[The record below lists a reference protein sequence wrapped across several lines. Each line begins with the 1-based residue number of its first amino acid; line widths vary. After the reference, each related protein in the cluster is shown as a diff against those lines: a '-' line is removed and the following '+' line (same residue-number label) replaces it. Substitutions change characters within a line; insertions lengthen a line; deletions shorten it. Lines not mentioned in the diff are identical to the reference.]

1 MHINVQATSTP
12 EVERYLAVVGELERA
27 GADGL
32 WIGEAYGPDAATAL
46 GYAAAKSERLQLG
59 AGVFNVFSRTAATI
73 AMTGL
78 GLDRLSGGRAMCG
91 LGTSG
96 PQVVEGLHGMPFDL
110 PLRRLIETTEICRQL
125 WRGEKASL
133 DGRSVAVPRAGRP
146 PMRLLGKP
154 SAPIPVWW
162 ASLGPASVTAAAEH
176 ADGWLPFLFLPEH
189 WQGPWGTPLAE
200 GLARRNSSLGPLEI
214 AADVVLAIGDEY
226 VGEAALEVLSEHRSL
241 VALHVG
247 GMGPRGANAYNTV
260 VRQYGMEETATLV
273 QDLYLEGKRREAEAA
288 VSDELLLGGALVG
301 PASAVRDRLAVY
313 REAGVTTLNV
323 TVAATDPVLQI
334 AALAELVAA

>member
-1 MHINVQATSTP
+1 MQINIQATSAP
-12 EVERYLAVVGELERA
+12 EVDRYLAVVGELESA
-27 GADGL
+27 GGQGL

-46 GYAAAKSERLQLG
+46 GYAAARTETMKLG
-59 AGVFNVFSRTAATI
+59 AGVFNVFSRSAATL

-78 GLDRLSGGRAMCG
+78 GLDRLTGGRAMCG

-96 PQVVEGLHGMPFDL
+96 PQVIEALHGMPFST

-125 WRGEKASL
+125 WRGEKAVL
-133 DGRSVAVPRAGRP
+133 DGKGVQVPANGRP
-146 PMRLLGKP
+146 PMRLLGTP
-154 SAPIPVWW
+154 AAPIPLWW

-189 WQGPWGTPLAE
+189 WRGPWGASIDDGLTRRDPSLA
-200 GLARRNSSLGPLEI
+200 PLEI
-214 AADVVLAIGDEY
+214 GADVVLAVGDEY
-226 VGEAALEVLSEHRSL
+226 VGDAALEVLSEHRSL

-260 VRQYGMEETATLV
+260 VREYGMEETAAKV
-273 QDLYLEGKRREAEAA
+273 QDLFLDGKRRESEAA

-301 PASAVRDRLAVY
+301 PASAVRERLAAY
-313 REAGVTTLNV
+313 RDAGVTALNV
-323 TVAATDPVLQI
+323 TIAAPDPVQQI
-334 AALAELVAA
+334 GLLAELVHG